1 MSLND
6 KQSSM
11 RTHISFFG
19 MRNAGKSS
27 VVNAVT
33 GQNLSIVSDTLGT
46 TTDPVQKAMEILPL
60 GPVVIIDTPGFD
72 DEGELGELRIQKAK
86 RVLNK
91 TDIAVLVVDITKGIS
106 KTDETLISI
115 FKDKNIPY
123 IIAYNKNDIPSN
135 SKNGQADA
143 DNKKANVS
151 ALADNEI
158 TVSAKTK
165 DGINEL
171 KERIATI
178 SSKFS
183 NNKLIIGDRLKK
195 DDIVILVIP
204 VDESAP
210 KGRIILPQQNVLR
223 ECLDAGASAICVQ
236 PEQLDGVLKSLNKK
250 PRMVITDSQAF
261 GEVSKIVPEDIVL
274 TSFSILLAKYKGYL
288 EPALKGIE
296 AIKKLNENS
305 TVLIAEGCT
314 HHRQCNDIGT
324 VKIPKLLKKLSGI
337 DLKLETCSGVE
348 FPEDL
353 SKYDIIIHCGG
364 CMLNEREMQYRI
376 KCAGDQNVPVINYG
390 MLFAY
395 ANGILE
401 RAIQI
406 FQNN

>member
-1 MSLND
+1 
-6 KQSSM
+6 M
-11 RTHISFFG
+11 RPHISFFG
-19 MRNAGKSS
+19 KRNAGKSS

-33 GQNLSIVSDTLGT
+33 GQSLSIVSDTLGT

-123 IIAYNKNDIPSN
+123 IIAYNKADI
-135 SKNGQADA
+135 ADGSEYISA
-143 DNKKANVS
+143 SAGNKLV
-151 ALADNEI
+151 
-158 TVSAKTK
+158 VSAKTN

-171 KERIATI
+171 KEKIAAI

-183 NNKLIIGDRLKK
+183 NNKLIIGDRLQM
-195 DDIVILVIP
+195 DDIVVLVIP

-236 PEQLDGVLKSLNKK
+236 PEQLDGILKSLNKN
-250 PRMVITDSQAF
+250 PRIVITDSQAF
-261 GEVSKIVPEDIVL
+261 GEVSKIVPGDIVL
-274 TSFSILLAKYKGYL
+274 TSFSILLAQYKGYL

-296 AIKKLNENS
+296 AIKNLDENS
-305 TVLIAEGCT
+305 IVLIAEGCT

-337 DLKLETCSGVE
+337 DLNIETCSGVE

-353 SKYDIIIHCGG
+353 SKYDIIVHCGG

-376 KCAGDQNVPVINYG
+376 KCAGDQGVPVINYG

-395 ANGILE
+395 ANGILD
-401 RAIQI
+401 RAVH
-406 FQNN
+406 F

>member
-123 IIAYNKNDIPSN
+123 IIAYNKTDIADEA
-135 SKNGQADA
+135 NGSSSVNGNA
-143 DNKKANVS
+143 S
-151 ALADNEI
+151 ALSENEI
-158 TVSAKTK
+158 SVSAKTK

-171 KERIATI
+171 KEKIAAI
-178 SSKFS
+178 SSRFS
-183 NNKLIIGDRLKK
+183 NDKLIIGDRLQK

-223 ECLDAGASAICVQ
+223 ECLDANASALCAQ
-236 PEQLDGVLKSLNKK
+236 PGQLDGVLKSLNKK
-250 PRMVITDSQAF
+250 PRIVITDSQAF
-261 GEVSKIVPEDIVL
+261 GEVSKIVPDDICL

-296 AIKKLNENS
+296 AIKKLTENS

-337 DLKLETCSGVE
+337 DLQLETCSGVE

-353 SKYDIIIHCGG
+353 SKYDLIVHCGG

-376 KCAGDQNVPVINYG
+376 KCAADQNVPVINYG

-406 FQNN
+406 FQNS

>member
-6 KQSSM
+6 TQSSM

-33 GQNLSIVSDTLGT
+33 GQELSIVSDTLGT

-106 KTDETLISI
+106 KTDKTLISV

-123 IIAYNKNDIPSN
+123 IIAYNKTDISD
-135 SKNGQADA
+135 DA
-143 DNKKANVS
+143 DKSS
-151 ALADNEI
+151 AVNGNASAFSENEI
-158 TVSAKTK
+158 SVSAKTK

-171 KERIATI
+171 KEKIAAI
-178 SSKFS
+178 SSRFS
-183 NNKLIIGDRLKK
+183 SDKLIIGDRLHKN
-195 DDIVILVIP
+195 DIVILVIP

-223 ECLDAGASAICVQ
+223 ECLDADASALCVQ
-236 PEQLDGVLKSLNKK
+236 PGQLDGVLKSFNKK

-261 GEVSKIVPEDIVL
+261 GEVAKIVPEDICL

-296 AIKKLNENS
+296 AIKKLNGNS
-305 TVLIAEGCT
+305 SVLIAEGCT

-353 SKYDIIIHCGG
+353 SKYDLIVHCGG

-376 KCAGDQNVPVINYG
+376 KCANDQNVPVINYG

-395 ANGILE
+395 AGGILD
-401 RAIQI
+401 RALEI
-406 FQNN
+406 FEF